1 MSNHRLL
8 RGLIL
13 RTVQVGDWNL
23 YVHVL
28 NADEGLVSCF
38 VKGGKRQRSE
48 LFGLSRLYS
57 LVELEVFQGRTTLSV
72 DGGEIIYAFP
82 SLQKDPLKLTAA
94 GHAADLAIEILRD
107 ASHSHWLYPLLIHY
121 FHAVDE
127 GKASLEQ
134 LMASFAYRLLCE
146 AGFTPLL
153 NQDLRTGE
161 QITAEQISSGRYAY
175 HRQKGSL
182 IVAGEYDRY
191 MLKMTRS
198 LWTALEYLRAAP
210 IEQMF
215 RAEMNQAL
223 VRQLDFF
230 VTPVLEDQ
238 MEQAMT
244 RLMLFRDLKE
254 LEAEAAM
261 LQPRQ
266 QESSEALEDITKVE
280 DAPMVEDHGRSED

>member
-1 MSNHRLL
+1 MSTHRLL
-8 RGLIL
+8 KGLIL

-28 NADEGLVSCF
+28 NEQEGLVSCF
-38 VKGGKRQRSE
+38 VQGGRRQRSE

-57 LVELEVFQGRTTLSV
+57 LVELEVFQGRKTLSV
-72 DGGEIIYAFP
+72 DGGEMVYAFP

-94 GHAADLAIEILRD
+94 GHAADLSIEILRD
-107 ASHSHWLYPLLIHY
+107 ASHSTWLYPLLIHY

-127 GKASLEQ
+127 GVCSLEQ

-146 AGFTPLL
+146 AGFAPLL
-153 NQDLRTGE
+153 NQDLVSGE
-161 QITAEQISSGRYAY
+161 AITADHIRKGQYAY
-175 HRQKGSL
+175 HRQKGTL
-182 IVAGEYDRY
+182 VVVQEYDRY
-191 MLKMTRS
+191 LLRMTPS
-198 LWTALEYLRAAP
+198 LWTALEYLRTAP
-210 IEQMF
+210 IEQIF

-244 RLMLFRDLKE
+244 RLKLFRELKE
-254 LEAEAAM
+254 LEAEAAL
-261 LQPRQ
+261 LQPRHQ
-266 QESSEALEDITKVE
+266 VGEE
-280 DAPMVEDHGRSED
+280 P